1 MEAFWAFVIIGGPL
15 LLFIALNWAKVKTW
29 HRDQR
34 IDPATPS
41 DDPAQGMGPR
51 T

>member
-1 MEAFWAFVIIGGPL
+1 MDALWAFVIIGGPL

-29 HRDQR
+29 RKDRRD
-34 IDPATPS
+34 DPATPS

-51 T
+51 A